1 MKQAGKFVF
10 SENYT
15 TVMKTIL
22 STKLDD
28 LKFIA
33 IQLLFLMTFG
43 LASLGKWR
51 NGGIPESFSNRF
63 GETWMASLP
72 GGLFIPFY
80 SIALVETAIALLMI
94 VSLVRTEW
102 LAKSNKLFLRIALVL
117 SLFVFVMLGYGLRL
131 TGDFGGAAN
140 LFFYFGATLVALF
153 VVEAQLKENRA
164 E

>member
-1 MKQAGKFVF
+1 MK
-10 SENYT
+10 NL
-15 TVMKTIL
+15 L

-28 LKFIA
+28 LKFLA
-33 IQLLFLMTFG
+33 IQLLILMTFG
-43 LASLGKWR
+43 LASLSKWN
-51 NGGIPESFSNRF
+51 NGGIPESFSDRF

-80 SIALVETAIALLMI
+80 SIVLLETAVTFIII
-94 VSLVRTEW
+94 VSLARTEW
-102 LAKSNKLFLRIALVL
+102 LAKSNKLFLRMALVL

-140 LFFYFGATLVALF
+140 LFFYFGTTLVALF